1 LLFLAGLSIA
11 PSLIMLQNLIDALA
25 PTHRVNEAQA
35 WLSAASTTGAA
46 TGTAIAGIVIDAA
59 GVPWGF
65 AGAAAA
71 VAVTCLIALA
81 SQRTWR
87 SFVAPTTGP

>member
-1 LLFLAGLSIA
+1 MVNKIL
-11 PSLIMLQNLIDALA
+11 DALA
-25 PTHRVNEAQA
+25 PAHRVNESQS

-46 TGTAIAGIVIDAA
+46 TGTAIAGLVIDAA

-71 VAVTCLIALA
+71 VAVTCMIAVA

-87 SFVAPTTGP
+87 SFVAAPTKP